1 MDNDTCTKTDESC
14 SCDCGRAFA
23 PETLLKESGVQEAA
37 IRRLKIEILAGGI
50 LFAAAFLLD
59 RITGASDSIVLTLY
73 IAAYMVLG
81 FSVLFKAAVN
91 ISKGEIFDE
100 NFLMAIATIGALAIW
115 QWSEAAAVMLF
126 YQVGELFQKSALH
139 RSRRSIAELAA
150 MRPDYANVMKGEEL
164 VRVHPDA
171 VAIGDVIVVKPGEKV
186 PLDGVVRDGC
196 SMLDTSALTGES
208 LLREVEPGDPI
219 LSGCINRAGVL
230 SVEVTAGF
238 GESTVSKIIEMVTNA
253 GSRKTK
259 SENMITRFAKV
270 YTPVVVIGAVLLA
283 VIPTLFFGGVFS
295 VWLYRALSFLVIS
308 CPCALVISVPLGYFG
323 GIGAASRRGILI
335 KGSHYLDALQ
345 DTDQIVFDKTGT
357 LTSGVF
363 SVTRVV
369 SGDGL
374 QPEELVRLALI
385 AEAYSDHPIA
395 LSVRN
400 AARERKIEAAF
411 PDPSAYKE
419 TAGRGVSVLTENGEI
434 HVGNRKWMM
443 DTGISGVP
451 EIEADGTVLF
461 VAADHTYA
469 GYLEIADQVRPEAS
483 RTIAMLREL
492 RVTNLSIL
500 TGDHKAS
507 AENVAEELCIT
518 QVYPDLLPAQKLEKM
533 EEIFASRKT
542 DQQKNGSVLF
552 VGDGINDAPV
562 LARADVGI
570 AIGAMASGAAIEAAD
585 VVIMTDDLTALPRV
599 IRIAKKTRRI
609 IIENIVFALTVK
621 GLILILAAFGLTNLW
636 FAIFADVGVAMI
648 AILNAI
654 RAGR

>member
-1 MDNDTCTKTDESC
+1 MDNDICTKTDESC
-14 SCDCGRAFA
+14 NCDCGRAFE
-23 PETLLKESGVQEAA
+23 PETLLKENGAQEAS

-59 RITGASDSIVLTLY
+59 RITGASNSIVLTLY
-73 IAAYMVLG
+73 VAAYMVLG

-164 VRVHPDA
+164 VRVHPDV

-323 GIGAASRRGILI
+323 GIGAASRKGILI

-400 AARERKIEAAF
+400 AARERKIDAAF

-500 TGDHKAS
+500 TGDHRTS

-570 AIGAMASGAAIEAAD
+570 AIGAMAS
-585 VVIMTDDLTALPRV
+585 
-599 IRIAKKTRRI
+599 
-609 IIENIVFALTVK
+609 
-621 GLILILAAFGLTNLW
+621 
-636 FAIFADVGVAMI
+636 
-648 AILNAI
+648 
-654 RAGR
+654 